1 MHSTIRKSAMQNG
14 LIIGLFL
21 SLKFIFSTQN
31 SGLLSFLSFMISISI
46 VVLLYILAVKFRDKE
61 LDETISYGHA
71 FSTIFQ
77 NYLYGSIILWLVML
91 VYISYI
97 NPSFLE
103 IYKEQ
108 TLKMYHDLKI
118 QMNDS
123 TYKAM
128 ETFFKPSSFIALD
141 MFASA
146 ITGAFWALIL
156 AAFVKKEKSLF

>member
-1 MHSTIRKSAMQNG
+1 MHSTIRKTAMRNG
-14 LIIGLFL
+14 LIIGLLL

-31 SGLLSFLSFMISISI
+31 SGILSFLSIMISISI
-46 VVLLYILAVKFRDKE
+46 VVLLYTLSVKFRDNE
-61 LDETISYGHA
+61 LTGTISYGHA

-77 NYLYGSIILWLVML
+77 NYLYGAIILWLVML

-97 NPSFLE
+97 NPNYLE
-103 IYKEQ
+103 TYKDL
-108 TLKMYHDLKI
+108 TLKMYREYKI
-118 QMNDS
+118 PINDNN
-123 TYKAM
+123 YKAL
-128 ETFFKPSSFIALD
+128 EVFFKPSSFIALN